1 MIKYLQ
7 KKYVVLCLQD
17 EKEEENLFTDCN
29 AEQRD
34 EQGKTLYAGS
44 LREDSLIMTNC
55 QWCKTSSLI
64 TVQYQYVGGEE
75 EKFDRI

>member
-34 EQGKTLYAGS
+34 EQGKTLYAGG
-44 LREDSLIMTNC
+44 LM
-55 QWCKTSSLI
+55 
-64 TVQYQYVGGEE
+64 
-75 EKFDRI
+75 